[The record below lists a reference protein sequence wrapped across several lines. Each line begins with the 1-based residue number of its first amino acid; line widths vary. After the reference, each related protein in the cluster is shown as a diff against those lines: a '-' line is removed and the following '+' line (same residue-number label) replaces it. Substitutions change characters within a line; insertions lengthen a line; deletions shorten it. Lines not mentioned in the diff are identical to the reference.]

1 MKKGLFLNIALML
14 LSSMV
19 SIKEA
24 KAQVF
29 SFSIPLKEPALTSAS
44 GVAVDGNGNIYVS
57 LSTAHQVLKLGP
69 TGDEILR
76 IGTFGAADGE
86 FNLPQGAAVDIGGSI
101 YVADTGNDRIQKF
114 DSSGKFLLKFGT
126 NGSKKGEFDTPSGI
140 TLDSDG
146 NIYVV
151 DTRNKRIEKGT
162 FTLPTHSITSS
173 RSLIQVGFSNL
184 SSAPR
189 APVTVSLKSR

>member
-24 KAQVF
+24 KAPGF
-29 SFSIPLKEPALTSAS
+29 SLSIPLKEPALTSAS

-86 FNLPQGAAVDIGGSI
+86 FNLPQGAAVDIEGNI
-101 YVADTGNDRIQKF
+101 YVADVLNHRIQKF
-114 DSSGKFLLKFGT
+114 DSNGNFLLKLGT
-126 NGSKKGEFDTPSGI
+126 HAAG
-140 TLDSDG
+140 
-146 NIYVV
+146 
-151 DTRNKRIEKGT
+151 
-162 FTLPTHSITSS
+162 
-173 RSLIQVGFSNL
+173 
-184 SSAPR
+184 A
-189 APVTVSLKSR
+189 